1 MAGDRM
7 QRMWAPVHWDSA
19 AVAPG
24 GVARADCTAILEAS
38 LGRELRQWTVTRVVG
53 TLQFRSL
60 GAEFFYGMRV
70 ENENVP
76 LGTIDPEPDA
86 TADWLFWGGG
96 ITESPGGEDFFY
108 LRDAI
113 NIDNRSQRKS
123 QGEQSKLF
131 LYWEHAGAANT
142 LYTTFHG
149 RVLLLLP

>member
-19 AVAPG
+19 VLVPG
-24 GVARADCTAILEAS
+24 GIARADCTAILEAS
-38 LGRELRQWTVTRVVG
+38 LGRELRQWTATRVVG
-53 TLQFRSL
+53 TLQFYASAAE
-60 GAEFFYGMRV
+60 AEFFYGMRV

-76 LGTIDPEPDA
+76 LGVIDPEPDA

-96 ITESPGGEDFFY
+96 ITDSTYFSM
-108 LRDAI
+108 RDAI
-113 NIDNRSQRKS
+113 TIDNRSQRKS

-131 LYWEHAGAANT
+131 FYWENASAAGT

>member
-7 QRMWAPVHWDSA
+7 QRMWAPLHFDVA
-19 AVAPG
+19 NLAPG
-24 GVARADCTAILEAS
+24 GIARADCTAILEAS

-53 TLQFRSL
+53 MLQFASL

-70 ENENVP
+70 ENENVA

-96 ITESPGGEDFFY
+96 YTSSEPLY

-149 RVLLLLP
+149 RILLLLP

>member
-7 QRMWAPVHWDSA
+7 KRMWAPVHWDSA
-19 AVAPG
+19 TLAAG
-24 GVARADCTAILEAS
+24 GIARADCTAIVEAS

-53 TLQFRSL
+53 NLQFGSSS
-60 GAEFFYGMRV
+60 GDIEFFYGMRV

-76 LGTIDPEPDA
+76 LGSIDPEPDA

-96 ITESPGGEDFFY
+96 IQVYTGGFVM
-108 LRDAI
+108 RDAI
-113 NIDNRSQRKS
+113 SIDNRSQRKS

-131 LYWEHAGAANT
+131 FYWEHAGASST

>member
-7 QRMWAPVHWDSA
+7 QRMWAPLHWDSA
-19 AVAPG
+19 SLAPG
-24 GVARADCTAILEAS
+24 GIARADCTAILEAS

-53 TLQFRSL
+53 LLQFATSA
-60 GAEFFYGMRV
+60 GSIEFFYGMRV

-96 ITESPGGEDFFY
+96 YSSGADFQ
-108 LRDAI
+108 LRDGI

>member
-7 QRMWAPVHWDSA
+7 QRMWAPVHWGSTSLGA
-19 AVAPG
+19 G

-38 LGRELRQWTVTRVVG
+38 LGRQLRQWTVTRVVG
-53 TLQFRSL
+53 TLQFAVAA
-60 GAEFFYGMRV
+60 GDTEFFYGMRV

-76 LGTIDPEPDA
+76 LGSIDPEPDA

-96 ITESPGGEDFFY
+96 ITDSAFL

-113 NIDNRSQRKS
+113 TIDNRSQRKS
-123 QGEQSKLF
+123 QGEQSKLY
-131 LYWEHAGAANT
+131 LYWENAGGANT

>member
-1 MAGDRM
+1 MPGDRM
-7 QRMWAPVHWDSA
+7 RRMWAPIHWDTA
-19 AVAPG
+19 TLAPG
-24 GVARADCTAILEAS
+24 GVARADCIAILEAS

-53 TLQFRSL
+53 TLQFSTS
-60 GAEFFYGMRV
+60 GGEVEFFYGMRV

-76 LGTIDPEPDA
+76 VGTIDPEPDA

-96 ITESPGGEDFFY
+96 NTEMTSIG

-131 LYWEHAGAANT
+131 LYWEHAGAANN
-142 LYTTFHG
+142 LYTSFHG
-149 RVLLLLP
+149 RILLLLP

>member
-19 AVAPG
+19 SLAPG
-24 GVARADCTAILEAS
+24 GIARADCTAILEAS

-53 TLQFRSL
+53 TLQFNSST
-60 GAEFFYGMRV
+60 AEFFYGMRV

-96 ITESPGGEDFFY
+96 IAGSATFH

-131 LYWEHAGAANT
+131 FYWEHAGAANT
-142 LYTTFHG
+142 LYTSFHG

>member
-7 QRMWAPVHWDSA
+7 ERMWAPVQFG
-19 AVAPG
+19 VTTLGPG
-24 GVARADCTAILEAS
+24 GIARADCTAILEAA
-38 LGRELRQWTVTRVVG
+38 LGRELRKWTVTRVVG
-53 TLQFRSL
+53 SLQFAST

-96 ITESPGGEDFFY
+96 EVQTDAFL

-113 NIDNRSQRKS
+113 TIDNRSQRKS
-123 QGEQSKLF
+123 LGEQSKLF
-131 LYWEHAGAANT
+131 LYWEHAGAANN

>member
-7 QRMWAPVHWDSA
+7 QRMWAPVHWDTASL
-19 AVAPG
+19 APG
-24 GVARADCTAILEAS
+24 GVARGDCTAILEAS
-38 LGRELRQWTVTRVVG
+38 LGRQVRQWTVTRFVG
-53 TLQFRSL
+53 TLQFWVNA
-60 GAEFFYGMRV
+60 GEVEFFYGTRV

-76 LGTIDPEPDA
+76 LGSVDPEPDA

-96 ITESPGGEDFFY
+96 KVSSAQVL

-131 LYWEHAGAANT
+131 FYWEHAGAANT
-142 LYTTFHG
+142 LYTSFHG
-149 RVLLLLP
+149 RALLLLP

>member
-7 QRMWAPVHWDSA
+7 QRMWAPVQFPSVSLGA
-19 AVAPG
+19 G
-24 GVARADCTAILEAS
+24 GVMRADCTATLEAA

-53 TLQFRSL
+53 NVQFTAINEP
-60 GAEFFYGMRV
+60 AEYFYGMRV

-76 LGTIDPEPDA
+76 LGSIDPEPDA
-86 TADWLFWGGG
+86 TADWIFWAGG
-96 ITESPGGEDFFY
+96 IVQASNSWYT
-108 LRDAI
+108 RDMI

-131 LYWEHAGAANT
+131 VYFENVGAGT
-142 LYTTFHG
+142 LYTTMHA

>member
-7 QRMWAPVHWDSA
+7 QRMWVPVHWA
-19 AVAPG
+19 TTPLAPG
-24 GVARADCTAILEAS
+24 GIARADCTAILEAS

-53 TLQFRSL
+53 MLQFSSVS
-60 GAEFFYGMRV
+60 AEFFYGMRV
-70 ENENVP
+70 DNENVP

-96 ITESPGGEDFFY
+96 QVGYGDAFG

-142 LYTTFHG
+142 LYTSFHG

>member
-1 MAGDRM
+1 VAGDRM
-7 QRMWAPVHWDSA
+7 QRMWAPVHFDTA
-19 AVAPG
+19 TLAPG

-53 TLQFRSL
+53 TLQFYTSA
-60 GAEFFYGMRV
+60 GSTEFFYGMRV
-70 ENENVP
+70 DNENVP

-96 ITESPGGEDFFY
+96 KTGATSVY

-131 LYWEHAGAANT
+131 LYWEHAGAANS